1 MSKVFFEDG
10 PMNLM
15 ERFMDLAVQ
24 RQSLISG
31 NLANVDTPGYKTVDI
46 DFEQE
51 LQSAIGQEVLSTEVT
66 NVRHFSKK
74 VDIEGGATGSPREVD
89 GLTLRNDMNNVN
101 IDREMA
107 EMSTNGL
114 KFSTVAQLIAEKF
127 RILKSAVLEGR

>member
-51 LQSAIGQEVLSTEVT
+51 LQSAIGQEGLSTEVT

-74 VDIEGGATGSPREVD
+74 VDIEEGATGSPREVD

-114 KFSTVAQLIAEKF
+114 KFSTVAQLIEEKF

>member
-1 MSKVFFEDG
+1 MSKVFFEDS

-24 RQSLISG
+24 RHSLISG
-31 NLANVDTPGYKTVDI
+31 NLANIDTPGYKTADI
-46 DFEQE
+46 EFEQE
-51 LQSAIGQEVLSTEVT
+51 LQSAMGQGGLSTEVT
-66 NVRHFSKK
+66 NVRHLAKK
-74 VDIEGGATGSPREVD
+74 VDMEGGVVGSPREVD

-107 EMSTNGL
+107 EMSTNAL

-127 RILKSAVLEGR
+127 RILKTAVLEGR

>member
-51 LQSAIGQEVLSTEVT
+51 LQSAMGQGALFTEVT
-66 NVRHFSKK
+66 NVRHLSKK
-74 VDIEGGATGSPREVD
+74 VDMEGGVGGSPREVD
-89 GLTLRNDMNNVN
+89 GLTLRNDLNNVN
-101 IDREMA
+101 IDREMG
-107 EMSTNGL
+107 EMSTNAL